1 VEDIRDLWNSKYEQ
15 YLGIRPTSDRDG
27 VLQDVHW
34 TSGFGYFPTYAV
46 GNFYNAMYYNRMK
59 EEIPVETSIAAGDFG
74 PVNRWMTDH
83 VFAKADLLPPQ
94 EWIRDITGRDFT
106 PDDFLDYLE
115 DKYAAIY
122 QL

>member
-1 VEDIRDLWNSKYEQ
+1 
-15 YLGIRPTSDRDG
+15 
-27 VLQDVHW
+27 
-34 TSGFGYFPTYAV
+34 
-46 GNFYNAMYYNRMK
+46 
-59 EEIPVETSIAAGDFG
+59 
-74 PVNRWMTDH
+74 MTDH